1 MRLLQHELAAAK
13 PSSGAPHVYACASTK
28 EEFGIAVLEAM
39 EAGLL
44 AIGPLRG
51 GLSCYVEHGHNG
63 FLVDTSAARSLGEGL
78 AQVVR
83 LGAATAPIAAAG
95 QRTVR
100 ERFRIDAV
108 ADPFATLYR
117 GLSG

>member
-1 MRLLQHELAAAK
+1 
-13 PSSGAPHVYACASTK
+13 
-28 EEFGIAVLEAM
+28 M

-44 AIGPLRG
+44 AVGPQRG
-51 GLSCYVEHGHNG
+51 GLRCYLDHGRNG

-78 AQVVR
+78 SRVVR

-100 ERFRIDAV
+100 ERFHIDAV
-108 ADPFATLYR
+108 AAPFAALYR